1 MINNMD
7 RKTYKERLY
16 CLKLWKLE
24 EKRNRHDLIEV
35 VKMRKGLSR
44 LKLNELY
51 TLNDK
56 VREPEGN
63 SWKLVKF
70 WCTQDCCKY
79 FFYCR
84 VFNRCSQLDQRTVY
98 SSGINALRRCLIT
111 VRGKKT
117 RCSAIAERPRCRVH
131 YSFRQK

>member
-79 FFYCR
+79 F
-84 VFNRCSQLDQRTVY
+84 STVEY
-98 SSGINALRRCLIT
+98 SIDVVSWISGQFTLPALML
-111 VRGKKT
+111 
-117 RCSAIAERPRCRVH
+117 
-131 YSFRQK
+131 